1 MLLMMM
7 MVSAIGGGGGFP
19 SPQMMQKM
27 KAKMDKV
34 KTEGF
39 SKEDLANDI
48 KEMKGSPMAKGL
60 EKLSTDF
67 DKFDSDGD
75 GKLKLDELKK
85 GMDSLQPNGGGGLP
99 TFGGVPPFNLDAG
112 SQSFFNF
119 GQGHQELGDVSQKL
133 QNLLSQFQGTQSQ
146 NYDSLFSFLDS
157 ASNSSSV
164 GTEA

>member
-1 MLLMMM
+1 MMM
-7 MVSAIGGGGGFP
+7 MVSAIGGGGFP

-27 KAKMDKV
+27 KARMDKV
-34 KTEGF
+34 KTEGL
-39 SKEDLANDI
+39 SKEDLTNDI
-48 KEMKGSPMAKGL
+48 KELKGSPMAKGL
-60 EKLSTDF
+60 EKLSTEF

-99 TFGGVPPFNLDAG
+99 NFGGGVPPFNLDAG

-119 GQGHQELGDVSQKL
+119 GQGHQELGDASQKL
-133 QNLLSQFQGTQSQ
+133 QNLLSQLQGTQSQ

-157 ASNSSSV
+157 SANSSSV